1 MQKRT
6 VSAPKLRHQ
15 PPASRFWESVTV
27 LHRRRTSVIAL
38 FAAAAILVHL
48 VLRFALRTPP
58 GIYQLPLLA
67 TLIFGGVPLVFE
79 LARHLL
85 RREFGSDLLAG
96 ISIVTSV
103 LLSEYLAGSIVV
115 LMLSGG
121 EALENYALRNA
132 SSVLRALAKR
142 MPAIAHRKRD
152 SVIADVELDDIAVGD
167 TLVVYP
173 HDVCPVD
180 GTVIDGHGV
189 MNEAFLTGEPFEIT
203 KAPGS
208 AVISGAV
215 NGESALTI
223 AATRRGGVSGFPK

>member
-1 MQKRT
+1 MLQRT

-15 PPASRFWESVTV
+15 PPANRFWESVTV

-38 FAAAAILVHL
+38 FATAAILVHL
-48 VLRFALRTPP
+48 VLRFAWRMPP
-58 GIYQLPLLA
+58 GIYQIPLLA

-85 RREFGSDLLAG
+85 QREFGSDLLAG

-103 LLSEYLAGSIVV
+103 LLNEYLAGSIVV

-142 MPAIAHRKRD
+142 MPAIAHRKKILSLPMSHWMKSRW
-152 SVIADVELDDIAVGD
+152 ARL
-167 TLVVYP
+167 
-173 HDVCPVD
+173 
-180 GTVIDGHGV
+180 
-189 MNEAFLTGEPFEIT
+189 
-203 KAPGS
+203 
-208 AVISGAV
+208 
-215 NGESALTI
+215 
-223 AATRRGGVSGFPK
+223 